1 MAAIMETWHHA
12 DPYYYPCDSYGN
24 PCYDSPQ
31 WPRYPSYYDPGPTS
45 YSYSPDQEA
54 YVTSSSN
61 YRYNAYPP
69 SPDEFQFKWAK
80 VLKFSENKAVLNL
93 LLSASVMDEKN
104 SFHQPGMSGVV
115 KTSATLRTPSTV
127 NAVKK
132 KQMLRIQEMIKKK

>member
-1 MAAIMETWHHA
+1 MFLLVLVPEIAVQRCFERPDSAAGQQA
-12 DPYYYPCDSYGN
+12 DTEA
-24 PCYDSPQ
+24 
-31 WPRYPSYYDPGPTS
+31 WP
-45 YSYSPDQEA
+45 A
-54 YVTSSSN
+54 
-61 YRYNAYPP
+61 
-69 SPDEFQFKWAK
+69 DEFQFKWAK
-80 VLKFSENKAVLNL
+80 VLKFSENKAELNL